1 MEFKVDV
8 IPYTRGYEGEW
19 KDDFQHGKEKE
30 VKADGSSYNGE
41 FKMGKKHGSTLVRKP
56 YWINNKRKY

>member
-1 MEFKVDV
+1 MELKVDV
-8 IPYTRGYEGEW
+8 IPHTRGYEGEW
-19 KDDFQHGKEKE
+19 KDDLQHGKGKE

-56 YWINNKRKY
+56 Y